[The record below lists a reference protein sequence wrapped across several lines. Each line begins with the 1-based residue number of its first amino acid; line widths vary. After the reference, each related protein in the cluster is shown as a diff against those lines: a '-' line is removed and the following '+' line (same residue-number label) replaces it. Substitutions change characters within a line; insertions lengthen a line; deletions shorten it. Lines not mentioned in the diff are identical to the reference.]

1 MPELFFST
9 KYGVFALRIGYHEMG
24 EDVGDEIRKLAFSDG
39 SSNITPRLVKPAHS
53 KSVFYV
59 FVLMTIGSYDHFF
72 QPSQDS
78 AIGCTSINH

>member
-1 MPELFFST
+1 VPELFFST

-39 SSNITPRLVKPAHS
+39 SSNITPRLVKPTHS

-59 FVLMTIGSYDHFF
+59 FVLMTIGFLRPF
-72 QPSQDS
+72 LP
-78 AIGCTSINH
+78 AISGLSHRMHEY